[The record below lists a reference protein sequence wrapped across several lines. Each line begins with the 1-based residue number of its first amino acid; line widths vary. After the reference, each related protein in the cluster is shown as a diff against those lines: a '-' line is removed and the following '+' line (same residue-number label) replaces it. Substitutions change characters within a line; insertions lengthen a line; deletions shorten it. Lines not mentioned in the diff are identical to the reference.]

1 MDFTGLTP
9 TQRQTFDRDGFLLI
23 PDALP
28 AAMVTRLLAV
38 VDRLHAEGEKG
49 DGLNDRGFWQMR
61 NCLPRDDLFLELLDW
76 PATVPLVVQLLSHNI
91 QLITS
96 HLVVRPPSPAGT
108 GSSYKQSGW
117 HRDGGT
123 GPSDLGPAQPRMF
136 IKIAYWLTD
145 LSETGRGAIRLLPGS
160 NDTAMAAPDAD
171 SGEGRE
177 ESLEIRVTPGTALL
191 FENRTLH
198 AVGPNFSEVTRKSLF
213 FGYGYRWLRPMD
225 YMTMPAQ
232 LLGRCDPIRR
242 QLLGDCTG
250 PMGFQLPEP
259 ADVPLRAWLAES
271 TGEVPATHLE
281 TPGAFAVGGNPS
293 RG

>member
-1 MDFTGLTP
+1 MEFTVLTQ
-9 TQRQTFDRDGFLLI
+9 TQRQAFDRDGFLLI

-28 AAMVTRLLAV
+28 AAMVTRLLEA
-38 VDRLHAEGEKG
+38 VDRLHAEGVG
-49 DGLNDRGFWQMR
+49 RDGLNDRDFWQMR
-61 NCLPRDDLFLELLDW
+61 NCLPRDDHFLELLDW
-76 PATVPLVVQLLSHNI
+76 PVTVPLVVQLLSHNI

-108 GSSYKQSGW
+108 RRSYRQSGW

-160 NDTAMAAPDAD
+160 NDTSVPAPGGDA
-171 SGEGRE
+171 SEGEE
-177 ESLEIRVTPGTALL
+177 EALELRVTPGAALL

-225 YMTMPAQ
+225 YMTMPDQ
-232 LLGRCDPIRR
+232 LMDRCDPIRR
-242 QLLGDCTG
+242 QLLGDCTD
-250 PMGFQLPEP
+250 PMGFQLPKP
-259 ADVPLRAWLAES
+259 ADVPLRAWLAEY
-271 TGEVPATHLE
+271 TGEAPAHRLE
-281 TPGAFAVGGNPS
+281 TPGAFAVGGEPS
-293 RG
+293 PG